1 MFAVSKEEW
10 LNKFFELPNGIPS
23 HDTMQR
29 VISLLNPETLYS
41 SCIKFLIEKIDNL
54 RIKDKT
60 KDVLSM
66 DGKIPKGSS
75 KNKVNTEEIKSL
87 NTISIYFHNYGV
99 SLVQDCIED
108 KNNEISMGPE
118 LIKKIFLLLL
128 DFEKDVS
135 ANIKM

>member
-1 MFAVSKEEW
+1 
-10 LNKFFELPNGIPS
+10 
-23 HDTMQR
+23 
-29 VISLLNPETLYS
+29 
-41 SCIKFLIEKIDNL
+41 
-54 RIKDKT
+54 
-60 KDVLSM
+60 M

-75 KNKVNTEEIKSL
+75 KNKVNTEKIKAL

-128 DFEKDVS
+128 DFEKEIENVFKLLNTDDIVKLLEK
-135 ANIKM
+135 NT